1 MVWHPY
7 AYHMAPICTPPVISH
22 TNPHIHTI
30 EGVCSVW
37 HTYTYVMSLHT
48 DPYFNII
55 GGVST
60 VWHTYAYILSPP
72 TDPWTN
78 TIERVSTFW
87 HTYASV
93 MSPRT
98 SQITPH
104 VPRRE
109 RSKVCLHIPH
119 ACMSH
124 VTRFRGVTHVWEKG
138 FHRTRQQYAS
148 FAIEQYRERVFLQ
161 KKHGISRPEFS

>member
-1 MVWHPY
+1 
-7 AYHMAPICTPPVISH
+7 
-22 TNPHIHTI
+22 
-30 EGVCSVW
+30 
-37 HTYTYVMSLHT
+37 MSLHT
-48 DPYFNII
+48 DAYINII

-60 VWHTYAYILSPP
+60 VWHTYAYILSPH
-72 TDPWTN
+72 TDPWIN

-98 SQITPH
+98 SHITPH

-109 RSKVCLHIPH
+109 QSKVCLHIPH

-124 VTRFRGVTHVWEKG
+124 VTRFRGVTQVWEKG
-138 FHRTRQQYAS
+138 FHGTRPKQAS
-148 FAIEQYRERVFLQ
+148 FAKEQYRARAFLQ
-161 KKHGISRPEFS
+161 KRHGIFRTEFSGARLRVVRKVRENSCCKIDLQE